1 MSHEDGH
8 MTVNQE
14 ELSERCLVLHEGL
27 AHGDVVE
34 VLDTWCDRSYP
45 GSILSS
51 SAFTKARPCPRRSS
65 LYVLAQLVYMLAQLV
80 YACAACASL
89 LRLHILAQGMGTQHG
104 QLVQPVCS
112 ACRQPADCAKP
123 RSGVLKHKQQHHA
136 RLLPNAHDCM
146 QVIRQHKPMRVG
158 GHAPQQQ
165 PAVGEAIVRFK
176 VCPLHPKL
184 HSSTY

>member
-1 MSHEDGH
+1 MCFYHEARLTENATLDMTTHAAPPQRVRYAIVGHEGGH
-8 MTVNQE
+8 MTGNQE

-80 YACAACASL
+80 YACAASPSL
-89 LRLHILAQGMGTQHG
+89 LRLHILPQGMGKQHG
-104 QLVQPVCS
+104 QLVQPMC
-112 ACRQPADCAKP
+112 
-123 RSGVLKHKQQHHA
+123 
-136 RLLPNAHDCM
+136 
-146 QVIRQHKPMRVG
+146 
-158 GHAPQQQ
+158 
-165 PAVGEAIVRFK
+165 
-176 VCPLHPKL
+176 
-184 HSSTY
+184 